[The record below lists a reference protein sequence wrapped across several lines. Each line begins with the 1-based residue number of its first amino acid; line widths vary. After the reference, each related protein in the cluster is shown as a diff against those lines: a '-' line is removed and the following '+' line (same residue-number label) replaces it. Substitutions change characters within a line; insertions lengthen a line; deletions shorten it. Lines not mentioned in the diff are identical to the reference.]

1 MGYPDDLKLVSC
13 NQEIGGGDSLHKQS
27 SSCGGVLMNQ
37 PAAPSPFPFKVT
49 IVYVIIF
56 LTGVIG
62 NVIVCVVIVRHSTMH
77 TATNYYLF
85 SLAVSDLL
93 FLLMGKCLRR
103 KLSIATCA

>member
-1 MGYPDDLKLVSC
+1 M
-13 NQEIGGGDSLHKQS
+13 
-27 SSCGGVLMNQ
+27 
-37 PAAPSPFPFKVT
+37 T

-93 FLLMGKCLRR
+93 FLLMGEYNESFNSLD
-103 KLSIATCA
+103 